1 MGFPKRPSNALSGG
15 RLTLVFVFSVIL
27 SAGTPVSADIQDPPM
42 NDQGPIRKLSRGLA
56 NLLGGSTEVFVTLS
70 ARNAGEGNSA
80 AAYHGLVDGVWRT
93 LVRMGAGFYDVVT
106 FPAPTMKG
114 SYASP
119 LPSCAPWVN
128 NGFEEFPPELGF
140 ESRLPYSRISRS
152 QTRVP

>member
-1 MGFPKRPSNALSGG
+1 MGSPTRPLKLLPGS
-15 RLTLVFVFSVIL
+15 RLTLAVVFSVFLAI
-27 SAGTPVSADIQDPPM
+27 GGRVSADIQDPPM

-56 NLLGGSTEVFVTLS
+56 NLLGGSTEIFVTWT

-140 ESRLPYSRISRS
+140 ESRFPYGRISSS

>member
-1 MGFPKRPSNALSGG
+1 MGSPTRPLKLLPGS
-15 RLTLVFVFSVIL
+15 RLTLAVVFSVFLAI
-27 SAGTPVSADIQDPPM
+27 GGRVSADIQDPPM

-56 NLLGGSTEVFVTLS
+56 NLLGGSTEIFVTWT

-80 AAYHGLVDGVWRT
+80 AAYHGLEDGVWRT

-140 ESRLPYSRISRS
+140 ESRFPYSRMSRS

>member
-1 MGFPKRPSNALSGG
+1 MDSPIRLSNAPFGFRSF
-15 RLTLVFVFSVIL
+15 LTALLAAVCLIGSNGF
-27 SAGTPVSADIQDPPM
+27 ADIQDPPM

-56 NLLGGSTEVFVTLS
+56 NLLGGSTEIFVTWT

-140 ESRLPYSRISRS
+140 ESRFPYGRISRS

>member
-1 MGFPKRPSNALSGG
+1 MGSPTRPLKLLAGS
-15 RLTLVFVFSVIL
+15 RLTLAVVFSVFLAI
-27 SAGTPVSADIQDPPM
+27 GHRVSADIQDPPM

-56 NLLGGSTEVFVTLS
+56 NLLAGPTEIFVTWT
-70 ARNAGEGNSA
+70 ARNTGEGNSA

-140 ESRLPYSRISRS
+140 ESRFPYGRMSRS

>member
-1 MGFPKRPSNALSGG
+1 
-15 RLTLVFVFSVIL
+15 
-27 SAGTPVSADIQDPPM
+27 M

-56 NLLGGSTEVFVTLS
+56 NLLGGSTEIFVTMS

-140 ESRLPYSRISRS
+140 ESRFPYGRISRS
-152 QTRVP
+152 QARVP